1 MLWYIPL
8 EHIDMRYTIMQDRV
22 TKKAFNDA
30 GLEFKVI
37 DGKIINSE
45 LAGDQFLNPY
55 STSYFK
61 ATQMMEVAKLFN
73 NNNIK
78 NNDTFY
84 INDIWFP
91 GIESIKYMA
100 MFKGIDVKLYGNLMA
115 GSITPTD
122 TVSAVSDWARSFEHS
137 LIKMFDGIFLGS
149 EQLKQDIIKSFI
161 LNYDD
166 LQKLHVT
173 GYAFDSTEFDKYD
186 TTKKENIVV
195 FPHRL
200 HPEKQRDLFEHL
212 RKHIDAEFVVTHDMN
227 LSKDEY
233 YKLLARAK
241 VIYSASL
248 QENFGYSVLEGCMLG
263 VAPVLPFN
271 DYTCYKYMYPKE
283 VLYNEFTDSI
293 KLINKYLNES
303 IDLKHIPRYYDK
315 TLDRQ
320 VEIIKRYNK

>member
-1 MLWYIPL
+1 
-8 EHIDMRYTIMQDRV
+8 MQDRV
-22 TKKAFNDA
+22 TKKAFDDA
-30 GLEFKVI
+30 ELEFKVV

-45 LAGDQFLNPY
+45 LASDQFLNPA

-61 ATQMMEVAKLFN
+61 ATQMMKVAELFN

-78 NNDTFY
+78 NNDIFY
-84 INDIWFP
+84 VSDVWFP
-91 GIESIKYMA
+91 GIESIKYMS
-100 MFKGIDVKLYGNLMA
+100 MFKGINVKLYGPLYA
-115 GSITPTD
+115 GSFTPTD
-122 TVSAVSDWARSFEHS
+122 TVNSLTEWARSFEHS

-149 EQLKQDIIKSFI
+149 EQLKQDLIKSFT
-161 LNYDD
+161 LNYGN
-166 LQKLHVT
+166 LRKLYVT

-186 TTKKENIVV
+186 VTKKENIVV

-200 HPEKQRDLFEHL
+200 HPEKQRDLFDNL
-212 RKHIDAEFVVTHDMN
+212 KKHINAEFVVTHDLN

-233 YKLLARAK
+233 YKLLAKAK

-271 DYTCYKYMYPKE
+271 NYTCYKYMYPKE
-283 VLYNEFTDSI
+283 VLYENFNDSV

-315 TLDRQ
+315 AIDRQ
-320 VEIIKRYNK
+320 VEIIKNDRIR